1 VSTAARHAGVRAPGS
16 RIPRRVSGPSR
27 RPTPAPAPR
36 ALRVI
41 HGLARGRLLDR
52 LLRSRAVIAV
62 VGVLLT
68 GIVFTQVSLLKLNAS
83 IGRAVETSSTLQREN
98 AALQASVSRLSSGDR
113 IQAAAQRLGM
123 VMPSA
128 SQLRFV
134 GVRADDPGAAIRN
147 LRTPKSHP
155 QLPPPLTTTSPLQSQ
170 TQGQTT
176 PASGGTGTTTNST
189 ATTSPTTSN
198 TTTGTT
204 QSGGTQPN
212 GTQTTGTQTTG
223 TTNTTTQGTGT
234 TGQSPSGT
242 QGTSTT
248 GATAGGA
255 AAPAAGT
262 AGG

>member
-1 VSTAARHAGVRAPGS
+1 MSTAARHAGVRAPAS

-98 AALQASVSRLSSGDR
+98 AALKASVSRLSSGDR
-113 IQAAAQRLGM
+113 IQAAAQRVGM

-134 GVRADDPGAAIRN
+134 GVRADDPGAAVRN

-155 QLPPPLTTTSPLQSQ
+155 QLPPPLTTTSPLQTQ
-170 TQGQTT
+170 TQGQAT
-176 PASGGTGTTTNST
+176 PTSTGTGTTTNST
-189 ATTSPTTSN
+189 ATTAPTSTD
-198 TTTGTT
+198 TTTP
-204 QSGGTQPN
+204 SGGTQTN
-212 GTQTTGTQTTG
+212 GTQTNGTQTNG
-223 TTNTTTQGTGT
+223 TSNTATQGTGT
-234 TGQSPSGT
+234 TGQTPSGT
-242 QGTSTT
+242 TQTPTT

-255 AAPAAGT
+255 AAPSAGT